1 MRKFSKVVL
10 VIAAAVGVVGIGLTI
25 GGVSMG
31 ATITG
36 LNLSKDGLGS
46 TVRQTAKYVSFGDE
60 DDRNQSD
67 SKEAAGTNGEIYL
80 VDGVSKLDLSIRT
93 GELYLKEYN
102 GNEIKVEVSGKHR
115 EKVRVGQEGDTLVLE
130 SIGRVQDREITVSY
144 PKKTEFEEA
153 SVDVVAGTVNL
164 DDNFYA
170 KKLEVS
176 VAAGEFTNDSTI
188 TAEKAELTVGTGNI
202 DLENLKVQNLEADCG
217 IGNIDLGIDGKEKD
231 YDYEISCAA
240 GAIDIGDSSFSGL
253 GHEKKISNPGS
264 SGKMTFDCGVGNIT
278 VDFE

>member
-1 MRKFSKVVL
+1 M
-10 VIAAAVGVVGIGLTI
+10 
-25 GGVSMG
+25 
-31 ATITG
+31 
-36 LNLSKDGLGS
+36 
-46 TVRQTAKYVSFGDE
+46 
-60 DDRNQSD
+60 
-67 SKEAAGTNGEIYL
+67 
-80 VDGVSKLDLSIRT
+80 
-93 GELYLKEYN
+93 
-102 GNEIKVEVSGKHR
+102 
-115 EKVRVGQEGDTLVLE
+115 
-130 SIGRVQDREITVSY
+130 QDREITVSY
-144 PKKTEFEEA
+144 PKKTEFKEA

-170 KKLEVS
+170 KKMEVS